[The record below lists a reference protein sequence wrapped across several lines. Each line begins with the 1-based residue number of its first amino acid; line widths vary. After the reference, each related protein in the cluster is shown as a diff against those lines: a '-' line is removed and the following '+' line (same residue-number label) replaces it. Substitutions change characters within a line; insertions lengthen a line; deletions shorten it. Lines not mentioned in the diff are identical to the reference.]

1 MALPSTFTHQ
11 DTLLS
16 VNTNEHPFLKSLAG
30 HPGIDVFPLFI
41 DPYNGV
47 WMMRARFKPGVTLPL
62 HFHTGS
68 VHLYTMS
75 GCWYYTEYPD
85 QKQTAGCYLFEPGGS
100 IHQFNTPADN
110 TEDTDFIFM
119 VTGANVNFLPEGD
132 YAGMLD
138 AGALKGWVDLAI
150 KEQDNPLKYIQTS
163 IPTFTR

>member
-1 MALPSTFTHQ
+1 IALPSTFTHQ

-75 GCWYYTEYPD
+75 GCWYYTE
-85 QKQTAGCYLFEPGGS
+85 
-100 IHQFNTPADN
+100 
-110 TEDTDFIFM
+110 DTDFIFM